1 MGAKNLEEVS
11 REMTIHEYPSSKVHS
26 DVAVIIPSRLG
37 SERLYQKPLQL
48 IGPYTMIEHV
58 VHQIKS
64 TGLEN
69 IYVATDSLAIAE
81 KVVSCGVEYI
91 LTNESCLSGTDRV
104 YEASKLVQKPNINY
118 IINVQGDMPFVEPE
132 VILKVIESLKSSSYE
147 IITPVVKVGI
157 DIANSHSNVKVVTNE
172 KGKALYFSR
181 SLIPYGAT
189 EFLYHIGIYGF
200 RKRAL
205 AKFIKLP
212 QTHLEKNEK
221 LEQLRALQHNIDI
234 GVCYS
239 NTVPISVDT
248 SEDLSK
254 AIEFYNNRNLAAKM
268 SMH

>member
-1 MGAKNLEEVS
+1 MGPKNLEELS
-11 REMTIHEYPSSKVHS
+11 REMTIHEYPSSKAHS

-81 KVVSCGVEYI
+81 KVISCGVEYI
-91 LTNESCLSGTDRV
+91 LTSESCLSGTDRV

-200 RKRAL
+200 RKAAL
-205 AKFIKLP
+205 DKFVKLP
-212 QTHLEKNEK
+212 MSPLEISEK
-221 LEQLRALQHNIDI
+221 LEQLRALQNGMTIGICYVENI
-234 GVCYS
+234 
-239 NTVPISVDT
+239 PISVDT
-248 SEDLSK
+248 QDDLNK
-254 AIEFYNNRNLAAKM
+254 AIAFYNRHRVA
-268 SMH
+268 